1 MKYSAEKH
9 PSALIIIQKILAGI
23 LVLIILVILTGTVR
37 AFISQPTAA
46 PLEENPRRQQTSETS
61 MQSGERIFT
70 GIGRIRAKSAGPQNA
85 AVMISI
91 AFPYNPNDTD
101 FSEELASKVAQFRSE
116 TAQYFQIHT
125 IDELRLKT
133 EEELKREL
141 LARYNALLRLDFI
154 ETLYITDY
162 MIID

>member
-9 PSALIIIQKILAGI
+9 PSALIIIQRILAGI
-23 LVLIILVILTGTVR
+23 LILIILVILIGTVR
-37 AFISQPTAA
+37 TFISPSAAA
-46 PLEENPRRQQTSETS
+46 PLEEDPRRQTSV
-61 MQSGERIFT
+61 QSDERIFT
-70 GIGRIRAKSAGPQNA
+70 GIGRIRAKSAGPQNS
-85 AVMISI
+85 AVMITI
-91 AFPYNPNDTD
+91 AFPYNPNDKG

-125 IDELRLKT
+125 ADELRLKT

-141 LARYNALLRLDFI
+141 LARYNALLRLDVI

-162 MIID
+162 MIIE